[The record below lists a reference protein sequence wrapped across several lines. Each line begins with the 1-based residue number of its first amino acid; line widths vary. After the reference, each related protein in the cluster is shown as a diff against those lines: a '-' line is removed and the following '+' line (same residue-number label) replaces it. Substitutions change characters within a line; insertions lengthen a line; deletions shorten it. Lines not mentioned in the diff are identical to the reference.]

1 MNYEE
6 LYGSLQNLEKELK
19 DKQSAAQ
26 KQYKNAVKNTEA
38 GDIKSLSKNLEML
51 AALLSEQKNIVEVIL
66 PDSFWRSAEKRESM
80 CRGNT
85 RPMKCFPIR

>member
-38 GDIKSLSKNLEML
+38 GDIKSLSKNL
-51 AALLSEQKNIVEVIL
+51 A
-66 PDSFWRSAEKRESM
+66 FRTEKH
-80 CRGNT
+80 C
-85 RPMKCFPIR
+85 

>member
-51 AALLSEQKNIVEVIL
+51 AALLSEQKNIVEDL
-66 PDSFWRSAEKRESM
+66 KRDVEGFEIGRAS
-80 CRGNT
+80 CRDRVFIT
-85 RPMKCFPIR
+85 V